1 MEYLDLYDK
10 NKKITG
16 DIIVRTHDKAN
27 VPNNKYINIVLV
39 FIKNSDNKFL
49 LQLTSKEKD
58 NVIAT
63 TGGHVKSGQSST
75 DAILS
80 EIEEELGLKIDDNE
94 VEYVGTYKRKFAFVD
109 VYYLNKNV
117 DISDITLQKE
127 EVESVKWY
135 TVDEINDLIIS
146 NKLRKGNIFAF
157 KMILDY
163 LNN

>member
-39 FIKNSDNKFL
+39 FIKNCEDKFL
-49 LQLTSKEKD
+49 FQLTSKEKD
-58 NVIAT
+58 SVIAT
-63 TGGHVKSGQSST
+63 TGGHVKSGQTSIE
-75 DAILS
+75 AILC

-117 DISDITLQKE
+117 DISNITLQKE

>member
-39 FIKNSDNKFL
+39 FIKNCEDKFL
-49 LQLTSKEKD
+49 FQLTSKEKD
-58 NVIAT
+58 SVIAT
-63 TGGHVKSGQSST
+63 TGGHVKSGQTSIE
-75 DAILS
+75 AILC

>member
-39 FIKNSDNKFL
+39 FIKNCEDKFL

-58 NVIAT
+58 SVIAT
-63 TGGHVKSGQSST
+63 TGGHVKSGQTSIE
-75 DAILS
+75 AILC

-117 DISDITLQKE
+117 DIIDITLQKE

>member
-1 MEYLDLYDK
+1 MEYLNLYDK

-39 FIKNSDNKFL
+39 FIKNCEDKFL
-49 LQLTSKEKD
+49 FQLTSKEKD
-58 NVIAT
+58 SVIAT
-63 TGGHVKSGQSST
+63 TGGHVKSGQTSIE
-75 DAILS
+75 AILC

>member
-39 FIKNSDNKFL
+39 FIKNCEDKFL

-58 NVIAT
+58 SVIAT
-63 TGGHVKSGQSST
+63 TGGHVKSGQTSIE
-75 DAILS
+75 AILC

-109 VYYLNKNV
+109 VYYLYR
-117 DISDITLQKE
+117 DISVDEITLQKE

-135 TVDEINDLIIS
+135 TIDEINDLIIS